1 MGRAVSAVTKEQRL
15 GPGIPALLTA
25 SAAAAF
31 ALSAVDTVVGLQVYA
46 ITDSELALGLIG
58 IAQFVPLLLLSFF
71 TGSISD
77 RYDRRKVFGFSLA
90 IIVLS
95 VCGLAVV
102 ASTSPSG
109 ISAILVFIAVIGVAN
124 AIGIPALRALPI
136 DMAQKHNV
144 QRVIA
149 IRSLSFQLSLI
160 AGPIVAAFANR
171 YSTVLPF
178 VISVVALIVAGLCLV
193 GVPAVGTQKI
203 TTSQSPSQVFLEAKE
218 GLAFVRKTP
227 IIFGAITLDLFA
239 VLFGGMVALLPAIVE
254 KRLNF
259 DDVDLGVGLLRA
271 GFAGGAAL
279 CAAVLAWRPVSR
291 RLGPVLFF
299 VIAVFGVCN
308 IVVGFTTSF
317 VVAFIAIAVASAAD
331 QVSVFIRSAVVPLA
345 TPEAMRGRVL
355 AVENVFISSSNRLGA
370 FESGVTAAWFG
381 LAPAVVIGGVA
392 TLVVVAAGTAFFPK
406 LRDLDTLDD
415 LISNEQHKV

>member
-1 MGRAVSAVTKEQRL
+1 MSAVTKEQRL